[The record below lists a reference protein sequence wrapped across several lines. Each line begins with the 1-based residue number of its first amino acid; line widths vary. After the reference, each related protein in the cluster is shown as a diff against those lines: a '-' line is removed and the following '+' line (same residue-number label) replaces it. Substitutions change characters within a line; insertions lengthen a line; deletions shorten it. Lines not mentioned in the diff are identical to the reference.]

1 MIDGD
6 VGVQAT
12 RDEPLSGLG
21 DASEGCESV
30 LLAEARDVL
39 EAATAGRSARSRAES
54 VERLTCLRSACRDSL
69 LACVRS
75 RKDSARPSNHFFRRA
90 PFPPNVFVSNGASSA
105 PVTLTKNVSRS
116 MTCIQAV
123 EEQRTS
129 QIYWPTPKTAGSPAS
144 ARGATEPR
152 AVSLT
157 PLPVLI
163 IAISKN
169 GARRTP
175 ATPRRSPFCPFN
187 RFRPRRFS
195 SPERRSAGSL
205 TARPPPRPVQHHHRL
220 ASTYTVAHV
229 RPRSPALRTR
239 RPQDGPPSHL
249 SRSVGPGHSSAGHRL
264 RARLGAARCAPGER
278 PACLRRCGRHRQA
291 GGASRRRAVG
301 DWGSPPSRLLGRIGI
316 VWLTLDGAV
325 LCRGTP
331 ITRRNST
338 RISIV
343 IATAWDGTA
352 RAPSPSGEGTRT
364 KHRRR

>member
-1 MIDGD
+1 MI
-6 VGVQAT
+6 
-12 RDEPLSGLG
+12 
-21 DASEGCESV
+21 
-30 LLAEARDVL
+30 
-39 EAATAGRSARSRAES
+39 
-54 VERLTCLRSACRDSL
+54 
-69 LACVRS
+69 
-75 RKDSARPSNHFFRRA
+75 SARPSNHFFRRA

-163 IAISKN
+163 IAISEN
-169 GARRTP
+169 GARPTP

-187 RFRPRRFS
+187 RIRPRRFS

-239 RPQDGPPSHL
+239 RRQDGPPSHL
-249 SRSVGPGHSSAGHRL
+249 SRSVGPGHSRRDIACVRGWWQLAVRRESVQRAYDGAGGTDKLAGPREGAPSETGGHRQVV
-264 RARLGAARCAPGER
+264 C
-278 PACLRRCGRHRQA
+278 
-291 GGASRRRAVG
+291 SVG
-301 DWGSPPSRLLGRIGI
+301 
-316 VWLTLDGAV
+316 
-325 LCRGTP
+325 
-331 ITRRNST
+331 
-338 RISIV
+338 
-343 IATAWDGTA
+343 
-352 RAPSPSGEGTRT
+352 SGLSG
-364 KHRRR
+364 